1 MTSEAGSCAALGR
14 LGALLRVLRRLKPRA
29 ADIFNHVSSE
39 QQSLDD
45 DFLKDA
51 VTERLKDESPEVVA
65 AALQVLEV
73 SETMVNGSDG
83 VLLDGFVVNG
93 GFRCVSGGAGR
104 CGPRGRRLVSAGSAA
119 QSRSARL

>member
-1 MTSEAGSCAALGR
+1 MTSEAALGR
-14 LGALLRVLRRLKPRA
+14 LRALLRVLRRLKPRA
-29 ADIFNHVSSE
+29 ADVFNHHVSSE

-83 VLLDGFVVNG
+83 VLLDGVVVNG

-119 QSRSARL
+119 QSRSAGL

>member
-1 MTSEAGSCAALGR
+1 MTSEAGDCVALGR
-14 LGALLRVLRRLKPRA
+14 LRALLRVLSGLTFLTTHIKGR
-29 ADIFNHVSSE
+29 VSSE
-39 QQSLDD
+39 QQQSLDD

-83 VLLDGFVVNG
+83 VLLDGVVVNS
-93 GFRCVSGGAGR
+93 GFRCVSGG
-104 CGPRGRRLVSAGSAA
+104 V
-119 QSRSARL
+119 